1 MTIGLFRAFG
11 ISGFLSLLLWA
22 LALAGVVYAWH
33 RGGRERPTRLAM
45 AAGVALLAMLL
56 ARPAAIRIAWM
67 EEDRSEEVERAAKA
81 AAAAENAGKV
91 TVRFAEETADAKP
104 AEPEYRQRGIQARS
118 REKLDAENKSGSEP
132 ESLGSAVVST
142 LEDDSPVVLRMKA
155 PSLLRVRRLDR
166 INRFGATVVFWI
178 GLLSLV
184 ADYFRKFHSPTQCW
198 MPLPL
203 SGPLLDRLLSRPSV
217 VRVPAAA
224 LAALLATIIR
234 RGDTFIYCGAQ
245 AALVIPGGRLPRW
258 RLGTHGF
265 RWLSKLDKADTAA
278 DLEYILDAAWFGR
291 AFSTIDDAAAA
302 NRLLGALQGYLS
314 MRKVTRA
321 RAARAV
327 YIVWDLGQSGNN
339 PLPGSLMEKTP
350 AFNIH
355 WILPV

>member
-22 LALAGVVYAWH
+22 LALAGVVYAWR
-33 RGGRERPTRLAM
+33 RGGRERPARLAM
-45 AAGVALLAMLL
+45 AAGVALLAVLL
-56 ARPAAIRIAWM
+56 ARPAAYRIAWM
-67 EEDRSEEVERAAKA
+67 EEDRSEEMARAAKA
-81 AAAAENAGKV
+81 VAAAEDAGKV
-91 TVRFAEETADAKP
+91 TVRFAEETADAKAP
-104 AEPEYRQRGIQARS
+104 EPEYRQRGIQARS
-118 REKLDAENKSGSEP
+118 REKLDAENKAGSEA
-132 ESLGSAVVST
+132 ESPGAAVVST
-142 LEDDSPVVLRMKA
+142 LEDDPVVLRMKA

-166 INRFGATVVFWI
+166 MNRFGAAAVFWI

-203 SGPLLDRLLSRPSV
+203 SSPLLDRLLARPSV

-245 AALVIPGGRLPRW
+245 AARVIPDGRLPRW
-258 RLGTHGF
+258 RIGTHGF

-291 AFSTIDDAAAA
+291 AFVAIDDEAAA

-339 PLPGSLMEKTP
+339 PLPGSLMEMTP

-355 WILPV
+355 WILPA